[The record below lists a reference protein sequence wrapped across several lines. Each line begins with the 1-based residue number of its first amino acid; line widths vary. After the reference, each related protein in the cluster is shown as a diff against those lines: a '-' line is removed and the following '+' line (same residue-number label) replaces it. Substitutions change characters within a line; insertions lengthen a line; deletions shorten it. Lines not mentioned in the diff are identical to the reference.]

1 MCALV
6 WLRGALVHFSLRVQ
20 DADKFKAQKALDKAA
35 RKASRQGK
43 SADRNLM
50 SADGTGDDEE
60 EKEPIDFDVT
70 VAIQHASQLLYQ
82 Q

>member
-50 SADGTGDDEE
+50 SADYTGDDEE
-60 EKEPIDFDVT
+60 EEQIDFDVT
-70 VAIQHASQLLYQ
+70 AAIQHASQLLYQ